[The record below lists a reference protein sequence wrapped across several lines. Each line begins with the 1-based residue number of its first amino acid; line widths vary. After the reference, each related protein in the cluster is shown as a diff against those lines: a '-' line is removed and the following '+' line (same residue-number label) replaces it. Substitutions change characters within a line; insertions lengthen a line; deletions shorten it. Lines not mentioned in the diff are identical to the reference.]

1 VTWGSPRRGA
11 GSNCKLQQ
19 HKFLLLRCN
28 NYINLVNVHHVS
40 GILTLLISACPEF
53 WWKSQLTKLL
63 YMSMRYNHV
72 FSTLWH
78 QCQLRTSVVLH
89 RHISAVISGH
99 MTHDT
104 ARRLCSTISLLFQ
117 PLAEISPIAVTISL
131 HLPSATLPNTV
142 LDLKVPLIVYKS
154 WLITFLFNH
163 WSETSNYKAMP
174 QWHCIYLSVLTR
186 VQKYD
191 DYYSYLSKPKQN

>member
-1 VTWGSPRRGA
+1 MSWILMKVTINKTFVYEHAIQPRLFHIMTPVPTQ
-11 GSNCKLQQ
+11 N
-19 HKFLLLRCN
+19 
-28 NYINLVNVHHVS
+28 
-40 GILTLLISACPEF
+40 
-53 WWKSQLTKLL
+53 
-63 YMSMRYNHV
+63 
-72 FSTLWH
+72 FSSTAPAYLG
-78 QCQLRTSVVLH
+78 
-89 RHISAVISGH
+89 RHIR
-99 MTHDT
+99 THDT
-104 ARRLCSTISLLFQ
+104 ERRLCSTISLLFQ
-117 PLAEISPIAVTISL
+117 PLTEISPIAVTISL

>member
-99 MTHDT
+99 MT
-104 ARRLCSTISLLFQ
+104 LCGGYVRQFHCCSSHSQRFH
-117 PLAEISPIAVTISL
+117 PLQ
-131 HLPSATLPNTV
+131 LPYLCTCHQQLY
-142 LDLKVPLIVYKS
+142 LIQFLTWKS
-154 WLITFLFNH
+154 H
-163 WSETSNYKAMP
+163 W
-174 QWHCIYLSVLTR
+174 
-186 VQKYD
+186 
-191 DYYSYLSKPKQN
+191 